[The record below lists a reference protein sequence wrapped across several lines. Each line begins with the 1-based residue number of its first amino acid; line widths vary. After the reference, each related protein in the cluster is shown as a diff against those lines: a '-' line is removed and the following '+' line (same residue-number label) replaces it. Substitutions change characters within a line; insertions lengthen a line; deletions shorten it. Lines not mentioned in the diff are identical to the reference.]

1 MGAVRVG
8 IVGTSWWADAMYL
21 PPLSAHEQAAVVA
34 VSGRNPATTA
44 AFADRWGIEQRFD
57 DPIAMLDSAELDAV
71 VIASSNDSHFP
82 LTMAALERG
91 LHVLC
96 EKPLAQ
102 NAAQAQEM
110 TARAAETGAI
120 TLVPF
125 TYHYMP
131 VNQWVRRL
139 IDEGYVG
146 RPYHVNLRYY
156 TGYASESAYSW
167 RFDRALA
174 GSGVIGD
181 LASHWI
187 HLARWLLDDTEVS
200 VGAIASAFVER
211 EPRPDGGTYE
221 QAEDSAVLTVRY
233 ASGAYG
239 VLQVCAVSWEGTPF
253 NQTHH
258 LEVHGDA
265 GTIYA
270 VCDWDTVQ
278 EVRGV
283 RRGERGPATV
293 LPIPDEIWGGVRRD
307 NVHDT
312 YRDVF
317 RGTDAM
323 TRGWITAITEQ
334 RHVRPDFADGLAV
347 QRVVD
352 AAVASADADGAHVP
366 VTRLPVDRR

>member
-1 MGAVRVG
+1 MVVRVG
-8 IVGTSWWADAMYL
+8 LIGTSWWADAMYA
-21 PPLSAHEQAAVVA
+21 PPLAAHEQAVLVA
-34 VSGRNPATTA
+34 VTGRNPATTA
-44 AFADRWGIEQRFD
+44 AFADRWGAERRFD
-57 DPIAMLDSAELDAV
+57 DPIEMLDDAELDAV
-71 VIASSNDSHFP
+71 VVASSNDSHYP
-82 LTMAALERG
+82 LTMAALDRG

-102 NAAQAQEM
+102 NAVQAQM
-110 TARAAETGAI
+110 MAKRAAEKGAI

-139 IDEGYVG
+139 IADGYVG

-156 TGYASESAYSW
+156 TGYAHDSAYSW
-167 RFDRALA
+167 RFDRELA

-181 LASHWI
+181 LGSHWI

-200 VGAIASAFVER
+200 VGALAAAFVER
-211 EPRPDGGTYE
+211 EPRPGGGSYE

-233 ASGAYG
+233 ESGAYA
-239 VLQVCAVSWEGTPF
+239 VLQACAVSWEGTPF

-283 RRGERGPATV
+283 RRGERGPAA
-293 LPIPDEIWGGVRRD
+293 LMPIPDDIWSGVRRD
-307 NVHDT
+307 SVHDT

-323 TRGWITAITEQ
+323 TRGWITAITEH

-352 AAVASADADGAHVP
+352 AAVASADAEGVHVP
-366 VTRLPVDRR
+366 VKPVALDGE

>member
-1 MGAVRVG
+1 
-8 IVGTSWWADAMYL
+8 
-21 PPLSAHEQAAVVA
+21 
-34 VSGRNPATTA
+34 
-44 AFADRWGIEQRFD
+44 
-57 DPIAMLDSAELDAV
+57 
-71 VIASSNDSHFP
+71 
-82 LTMAALERG
+82 
-91 LHVLC
+91 
-96 EKPLAQ
+96 
-102 NAAQAQEM
+102 
-110 TARAAETGAI
+110 
-120 TLVPF
+120 VPF

-139 IDEGYVG
+139 IADGYVG

-156 TGYASESAYSW
+156 TGYAHDSAYSW
-167 RFDRALA
+167 RFDRELA

-181 LASHWI
+181 LGSHWI

-200 VGAIASAFVER
+200 VGALAAAFVER
-211 EPRPDGGTYE
+211 EPRPGGGSYE

-233 ASGAYG
+233 ESGAYA
-239 VLQVCAVSWEGTPF
+239 VLQACAVSWEGTPF

-283 RRGERGPATV
+283 RRGERGPAA
-293 LPIPDEIWGGVRRD
+293 LMPIPDDIWSGVRRD
-307 NVHDT
+307 SVHDT

-323 TRGWITAITEQ
+323 TRGWITAITEHRQ
-334 RHVRPDFADGLAV
+334 VRPDFADGLAV

-352 AAVASADADGAHVP
+352 AAVVSADADGVHVP
-366 VTRLPVDRR
+366 VTPVALDGE

>member
-1 MGAVRVG
+1 VRVG
-8 IVGTSWWADAMYL
+8 VVGTSWWADAMYL
-21 PPLSAHEQAAVVA
+21 PPLSAHAEAAVVA
-34 VSGRNPATTA
+34 VCGRNPATTA
-44 AFADRWGIEQRFD
+44 AFADRWGVEQHFD
-57 DPIAMLDSAELDAV
+57 DAIAMLDSAQLDAV

-82 LTMAALERG
+82 LTIAALERG
-91 LHVLC
+91 LDVLC
-96 EKPLAQ
+96 GKPLAQ
-102 NAAQAQEM
+102 NAVQAAVM
-110 TARAAETGAI
+110 AGRAEAAGAI

-131 VNQWVRRL
+131 VNRWVRRL
-139 IDEGYVG
+139 IADGYVG

-156 TGYASESAYSW
+156 TGYAHTPAYSW
-167 RFDRALA
+167 RFDRELA

-181 LASHWI
+181 LGSHWI

-200 VGAIASAFVER
+200 VGALASAFVER
-211 EPRPDGGTYE
+211 EPRPDGGTYD
-221 QAEDSAVLTVRY
+221 QTEDSAVLTVRY

-239 VLQVCAVSWEGTPF
+239 VLQVCAVSWEGTSF

-283 RRGERGPATV
+283 RRGERGPAAL
-293 LPIPDEIWGGVRRD
+293 LPIPDDIWAGARRG

-312 YRDVF
+312 YRDLF
-317 RGTDAM
+317 RGMDVM
-323 TRGWITAITEQ
+323 TREWITAMTER

-352 AAVASADADGAHVP
+352 AAVESADAGGIQVP
-366 VTRLPVDRR
+366 LTRVAVD

>member
-1 MGAVRVG
+1 VVVRVG
-8 IVGTSWWADAMYL
+8 LIGTSWWADAMYM
-21 PPLSAHEQAAVVA
+21 PPLSAHPDASVVA
-34 VSGRNPATTA
+34 VCGRNPETTA
-44 AFADRWGIEQRFD
+44 AFAERWQVGECFL
-57 DPIAMLDSAELDAV
+57 DPMAMLESVALDAV
-71 VIASSNDSHFP
+71 VVATSNDSHRD
-82 LTMAALERG
+82 LTLAALDRG

-102 NAAQAQEM
+102 NVAQATEM
-110 TARAAETGAI
+110 AERASSTKAV

-131 VNQWVRRL
+131 VNRWVRQL
-139 IDEGYVG
+139 VAGGYVG

-156 TGYASESAYSW
+156 TGYASDGEYSW
-167 RFDRALA
+167 RFDRELA

-187 HLARWLLDDTEVS
+187 HLARWILDDQETS
-200 VGAIASAFVER
+200 VAALASSFVER
-211 EPRPDGGTYE
+211 RPRPDGSPYE

-239 VLQVCAVSWEGTPF
+239 VLQVSAVCWEGTPF
-253 NQTHH
+253 GQTHH

-265 GTIYA
+265 GTLYA
-270 VCDWDTVQ
+270 TCDWDTVQ

-283 RRGERGPATV
+283 RRGEPGPPAV
-293 LPIPDEIWGGVRRD
+293 LPIPDEVWNGVRRD
-307 NVHDT
+307 DVHDT

-317 RGTDAM
+317 RATDAM
-323 TRGWITAITEQ
+323 TRGWITAITEG
-334 RHVRPDFADGLAV
+334 RSIRPDFGDGLEV

-352 AAVASADADGAHVP
+352 AAVASAAADGRQVP
-366 VTRLPVDRR
+366 VSRG

>member
-1 MGAVRVG
+1 MVVRVG
-8 IVGTSWWADAMYL
+8 LIGTSWWADAMYA
-21 PPLSAHEQAAVVA
+21 PPLTAHEQAVIAAVA
-34 VSGRNPATTA
+34 GRNPATTA
-44 AFADRWGIEQRFD
+44 AFADRWNIPERFD
-57 DPIAMLDSAELDAV
+57 DPLAMLGGDALDAV
-71 VIASSNDSHFP
+71 VVATANDSHFEFA
-82 LTMAALERG
+82 MAAIDRG

-102 NAAQAQEM
+102 NSVQAATMAS
-110 TARAAETGAI
+110 RASAAGVI

-131 VNQWVRRL
+131 VNRWVRRL
-139 IDEGYVG
+139 IAEGYVG
-146 RPYHVNLRYY
+146 RPYHVNIRYY
-156 TGYASESAYSW
+156 TGYAYDSAYAW
-167 RFDRALA
+167 RFDRELA

-181 LASHWI
+181 LGSHWI
-187 HLARWLLDDTEVS
+187 HLARWLLDDTEIS
-200 VGAIASAFVER
+200 VGALAAAFVDR
-211 EPRPDGGTYE
+211 DQRPDGTAYE

-283 RRGERGPATV
+283 RRGEPGPAQL
-293 LPIPDEIWGGVRRD
+293 LPIPDDIWSGVRRD

-317 RGTDAM
+317 RTTDAM
-323 TRGWITAITEQ
+323 TRAWITAIAEQ
-334 RHVRPDFADGLAV
+334 RPIRPDFSDGLAV

-352 AAVASADADGAHVP
+352 AAVESAGAGGLQVP
-366 VTRLPVDRR
+366 VSPVPAARG

>member
-1 MGAVRVG
+1 MVVRVG
-8 IVGTSWWADAMYL
+8 LIGTSWWADAMYA
-21 PPLSAHEQAAVVA
+21 PPLTAHDQAVIAAVA
-34 VSGRNPATTA
+34 GRNPATTA
-44 AFADRWGIEQRFD
+44 AFADRWNIAERFD
-57 DPIAMLDSAELDAV
+57 DPIAMLDAAELDAV
-71 VIASSNDSHFP
+71 VVASGNDSHFE
-82 LTMAALERG
+82 LATAAIRRN

-102 NAAQAQEM
+102 NSVQAAVMAQL
-110 TARAAETGAI
+110 AHDAGVI

-139 IDEGYVG
+139 IAEGYVG

-156 TGYASESAYSW
+156 TGYALDNAYSW
-167 RFDRALA
+167 RFDRELA

-181 LASHWI
+181 LGSHWI

-200 VGAIASAFVER
+200 VGALCSAFVER
-211 EPRPDGGTYE
+211 GERPDGAPYE

-233 ASGAYG
+233 ESGAYG
-239 VLQVCAVSWEGTPF
+239 VLQVCAVSWEGTSF

-265 GTIYA
+265 GTLYA
-270 VCDWDTVQ
+270 ACDWDTVQ

-283 RRGERGPATV
+283 RRGEPGPAAV
-293 LPIPDEIWGGVRRD
+293 LPIPDDIWNGVRRD

-317 RGTDAM
+317 RSTDAM
-323 TRGWITAITEQ
+323 TRAWITAITEQ
-334 RHVRPDFADGLAV
+334 RRIRPDFSDGLAV
-347 QRVVD
+347 QRVID
-352 AAVASADADGAHVP
+352 AAVDSAGAGGAQVRITQVPADAG
-366 VTRLPVDRR
+366 

>member
-1 MGAVRVG
+1 MSQVRVG

-34 VSGRNPATTA
+34 VSGRNAATTA
-44 AFADRWGIEQRFD
+44 TFADRWGIEQRFD
-57 DPIAMLDSAELDAV
+57 DPIAMLDSAGLDAV
-71 VIASSNDSHFP
+71 VVASSNDSHFH
-82 LTMAALERG
+82 LTMAALDRG

-110 TARAAETGAI
+110 TARAEETGAI

-139 IDEGYVG
+139 IAEGYVG
-146 RPYHVNLRYY
+146 RPYHVNIRYY
-156 TGYASESAYSW
+156 TGYAADSAYSW
-167 RFDRALA
+167 RFDRELA

-187 HLARWLLDDTEVS
+187 HLARWLLDDNEVS
-200 VGAIASAFVER
+200 VGALASAFVER
-211 EPRPDGGTYE
+211 QPRPDGGTYE

-265 GTIYA
+265 GTIYG

-283 RRGERGPATV
+283 RRNERGPATV

-323 TRGWITAITEQ
+323 TRGWITAIAEQ

-352 AAVASADADGAHVP
+352 AAVASADADGAQVP
-366 VTRLPVDRR
+366 VTPVAVDRG

>member
-1 MGAVRVG
+1 LSQVRVG

-21 PPLSAHEQAAVVA
+21 PPLTAHEQAAVVA
-34 VSGRNPATTA
+34 VSGRNAATTA

-57 DPIAMLDSAELDAV
+57 DPIAMLDSAGLDAV
-71 VIASSNDSHFP
+71 VVASSNDSHFP
-82 LTMAALERG
+82 LTMAALDRG

-110 TARAAETGAI
+110 TARAEETGAI

-139 IDEGYVG
+139 IAEGYVG
-146 RPYHVNLRYY
+146 RPYHVNIRYY
-156 TGYASESAYSW
+156 TGYAADSAYSW
-167 RFDRALA
+167 RFDRELA

-187 HLARWLLDDTEVS
+187 HLARWLLDDNEVS
-200 VGAIASAFVER
+200 VGALASAFVER
-211 EPRPDGGTYE
+211 QPRPDGGTYE
-221 QAEDSAVLTVRY
+221 QAEHSAVLTVRY

-265 GTIYA
+265 GTIYG

-323 TRGWITAITEQ
+323 TRGWITAIAEQ

-352 AAVASADADGAHVP
+352 AAVASADADGAQVP
-366 VTRLPVDRR
+366 VTPVAVDRG

>member
-1 MGAVRVG
+1 MRAVRVG
-8 IVGTSWWADAMYL
+8 VVGTSWWADAMYL

-34 VSGRNPATTA
+34 VSGRNAATTA

-57 DPIAMLDSAELDAV
+57 DPIAMLDSAGLDAV
-71 VIASSNDSHFP
+71 VVASSNDSHFP
-82 LTMAALERG
+82 LTMAALDRG

-110 TARAAETGAI
+110 TARAEQTGAI

-139 IDEGYVG
+139 IAGGYVG

-156 TGYASESAYSW
+156 TGYAADSAYSW
-167 RFDRALA
+167 RFDRELA

-200 VGAIASAFVER
+200 VGALGSAFVER
-211 EPRPDGGTYE
+211 QPRPDGGAYE

-265 GTIYA
+265 VTIYG

-323 TRGWITAITEQ
+323 TRGWITAIAEQ

-352 AAVASADADGAHVP
+352 AAVASADADGAQVP
-366 VTRLPVDRR
+366 VTPVAVDRG

>member
-1 MGAVRVG
+1 MMVRVG
-8 IVGTSWWADAMYL
+8 LIGTSWWADAMYA
-21 PPLSAHEQAAVVA
+21 PPLTAHPEATIVA
-34 VSGRNPATTA
+34 VAGRNPATTA
-44 AFADRWGIEQRFD
+44 TFADRWDIDQRFD
-57 DPIAMLDSAELDAV
+57 DPIAMLDTVALDAV
-71 VIASSNDSHFP
+71 VVASANDSHFE
-82 LTMAALERG
+82 LAMAALDRG

-102 NAAQAQEM
+102 NSVQAAQMALRAQ
-110 TARAAETGAI
+110 ETGAI

-139 IDEGYVG
+139 IVDGYVG
-146 RPYHVNLRYY
+146 RPYHVNVRYY
-156 TGYASESAYSW
+156 TGYAYDSAYSW
-167 RFDRALA
+167 RFDRELA

-181 LASHWI
+181 LGSHWI

-200 VGAIASAFVER
+200 VGALASTFVER
-211 EPRPDGGTYE
+211 GPRPDGETYE

-233 ASGAYG
+233 GSGAYG

-270 VCDWDTVQ
+270 VCDWDSLQ

-283 RRGERGPATV
+283 RRGEPGPAAV
-293 LPIPDEIWGGVRRD
+293 LPIPDDIWNGVRRD
-307 NVHDT
+307 DVHDT

-317 RGTDAM
+317 RNTDAM
-323 TRGWITAITEQ
+323 TRAWITSITEG
-334 RHVRPDFADGLAV
+334 RPVRPDFSDGLAV

-352 AAVASADADGAHVP
+352 AALDSAANGGRQVP
-366 VTRLPVDRR
+366 VVTESVLAGG

>member
-1 MGAVRVG
+1 MSQVRVG

-34 VSGRNPATTA
+34 VSGRNAATTA

-57 DPIAMLDSAELDAV
+57 DPIAMLDSAGLDAV
-71 VIASSNDSHFP
+71 VVASSNDSHFP
-82 LTMAALERG
+82 LTMAALDRG

-110 TARAAETGAI
+110 TARAEETGAI

-139 IDEGYVG
+139 IAEGYVG

-156 TGYASESAYSW
+156 TGYAADSAYSW
-167 RFDRALA
+167 RFDRELA

-187 HLARWLLDDTEVS
+187 HLARWLLDDTEIS
-200 VGAIASAFVER
+200 VGALASAFVER
-211 EPRPDGGTYE
+211 EPRPGGEAYE

-265 GTIYA
+265 GTIYG

-323 TRGWITAITEQ
+323 TRGWVTAIAER

-352 AAVASADADGAHVP
+352 AAVASADADGAQVQVTP
-366 VTRLPVDRR
+366 VAVDRG